1 MINFDVKKTGMYGVL
16 KLENFSLSKIL
27 GFFRILFFL
36 LFLLTLLLFTYGFIG
51 GTTSKESSKDLLG
64 FSLIFLVIFIGA
76 WMKMSFFNKKLK
88 NPKVKINIQEVV
100 LNPSNYNLADV
111 LDFETLKVVN
121 MAMNQGPSSTHI
133 LYYLLKENRRNGFI
147 FSRLLLNINKLKKEV
162 KSRLEKITELDK
174 DNFEKTI
181 IESLKIAVKNNH
193 QRVQVGD
200 ILSALGRTDSVLEDV
215 LLMKKLKKEDLDNL
229 VLWFDN
235 TIEKRRKRKR
245 FWDADNL
252 ARKGTLAKEWT
263 AGYTLTLDR
272 YGRDITNS
280 IKEKD
285 LDFIGHEK
293 EIERMERVLS
303 RGEINNVLL
312 VGEEG
317 TGKKSMI
324 YALAQKSLLGK
335 SLSGASYKRIVELD
349 IPSMLAQLESQDEV
363 ERVLDDIFREVALS
377 GNIILVIDNIYNYVS
392 QEIRPGVVD
401 ISGIISS
408 YLKMPEFQVIGI
420 SNYEG
425 LHRYIEKN
433 PALLGLFTKVEVSGI
448 ELEKTLILLEY
459 LTFNLENKYRIFISY
474 PAIREVIDLSD
485 KYFPSLPFPEKAID
499 ILDEVAV
506 YVSSLKE
513 KIMLPEHVARVISE
527 KSEVPVGEIEEK
539 EKEILLN
546 LENLIHQR
554 IINQVEAVK
563 EASTAL
569 RRARSEVTV
578 RKGPM
583 GAFLFLGPTG
593 VGKTETCKALAHFYF
608 GSEKKIIRLDMSEFQ
623 NINDIKRLIGS
634 ENERGL
640 LTVPVKES
648 PFSMVLLDELEKA
661 DHNILNL
668 FLQVLDEGSITD
680 GMGRKISF
688 KNTIIIATSNA
699 GYEIIL
705 KALKDK
711 EDWEGVKPKILDYI
725 FEKRIF
731 RPEFIN
737 RFDATVVFKPLSKE
751 NLLDI
756 SQLML
761 SSLKKNLAEKGINFI
776 ITEDLKEKISELGY
790 NPVFGARQMRRV
802 IQDKVENIL
811 ASSLLSG
818 EIKRGDK
825 VSINSETFILN
836 INK

>member
-1 MINFDVKKTGMYGVL
+1 MINFDVKKTRMYGVL

-27 GFFRILFFL
+27 GFFRIVFFILFFL
-36 LFLLTLLLFTYGFIG
+36 ALLLFTYGFIG
-51 GTTSKESSKDLLG
+51 GTASKESNKDLLG
-64 FSLIFLVIFIGA
+64 FTLIFLVIFIGA
-76 WMKMSFFNKKLK
+76 WMKTSFLNKKLK
-88 NPKVKINIQEVV
+88 NPKIKTSIQEAV

-111 LDFETLKVVN
+111 LDFETLKVID
-121 MAMNQGPSSTHI
+121 MAMNQGSSSTHI

-147 FSRLLLNINKLKKEV
+147 FSRLLLDINKLKKEV
-162 KSRLEKITELDK
+162 KSRLGKITELDK
-174 DNFEKTI
+174 ENFEKTI
-181 IESLKIAVKNNH
+181 MESLKIAVKNNH
-193 QRVQVGD
+193 QRVRVGD
-200 ILSALGRTDSVLEDV
+200 MLSALGRTDSVLEDI

-235 TIEKRRKRKR
+235 AIEKERKRKR
-245 FWDADNL
+245 FWDSDNL

-272 YGRDITNS
+272 YGRDITGS

-312 VGEEG
+312 VGEDG

-335 SLSGASYKRIVELD
+335 SLSGANYKRIVELD

-363 ERVLDDIFREVALS
+363 ERVLDNIFREVALS

-392 QEIRPGVVD
+392 QEMRPGVVD

-408 YLKMPEFQVIGI
+408 YLRMPEFQVIGI
-420 SNYEG
+420 SDYEG

-433 PALLGLFTKVEVSGI
+433 PALLGLFTKVEVSSI

-474 PAIREVIDLSD
+474 PAIREVVSLSD

-506 YVSSLKE
+506 YVSSLKQ
-513 KIMLPEHVARVISE
+513 KVMLPEHVARVISE
-527 KSEVPVGEIEEK
+527 KSEVPVGEIEGK

-563 EASTAL
+563 EVSTAL

-608 GSEKKIIRLDMSEFQ
+608 GSEKNIIRLDMSEFQ
-623 NINDIKRLIGS
+623 NINDIRRLIGS

-661 DHNILNL
+661 DRNIINL

-705 KALKDK
+705 KALESK
-711 EDWEGVKPKILDYI
+711 EEWEGVKPKILNYI
-725 FEKRIF
+725 FKNKIF
-731 RPEFIN
+731 RPEFVN
-737 RFDATVVFKPLSKE
+737 RFDATVVFKPLNKE

-761 SSLKKNLAEKGINFI
+761 SSLKKNLEEKGIDFI

-790 NPVFGARQMRRV
+790 DPVFGARQMRRV

-825 VSINSETFILN
+825 VSINSETFTLN